1 MNTQGLQ
8 QILTTIFMLLAIAAI
23 VVFFVL
29 NDRIWFY
36 SLGISAVVIRLVQYG
51 IKIVERRKRRKRKI
65 DFDFENDK
73 SK

>member
-1 MNTQGLQ
+1 
-8 QILTTIFMLLAIAAI
+8 MLLAIAAI